1 MAIASIWTAIA
12 GNYMNEKTGEC
23 HAIVLYWLH
32 AVGVGDGVV
41 VRSFVLIDLER
52 DDHFFMHLYCSHY
65 VWLMLSSFFQLTCNL
80 IIS

>member
-12 GNYMNEKTGEC
+12 GNYMNEKTGES
-23 HAIVLYWLH
+23 HAI
-32 AVGVGDGVV
+32 VGDGVV
-41 VRSFVLIDLER
+41 VRSFVLVDLER